1 MTFVPKKSLGQ
12 NFLNDKKVIKIIVDT
27 GNIGQSDFILEVG
40 AGTGNLTEIILE
52 QSPKKLIVIEKDQRL
67 ALYLNEKFTDL
78 KNSLGNIGESKLL
91 LITSISVLDEYY
103 ETKKKIDIQKKEIN
117 KITEKFKEL
126 KSLVYNYRDLKE
138 KEISELSKSQDNL
151 KNEIEINRNNY
162 ETLVDKT
169 TLELENFIKRNDPDS
184 KIQ

>member
-1 MTFVPKKSLGQ
+1 MANVNIKFNGKEFLLSCEDGQ
-12 NFLNDKKVIKIIVDT
+12 EEH
-27 GNIGQSDFILEVG
+27 LE
-40 AGTGNLTEIILE
+40 E
-52 QSPKKLIVIEKDQRL
+52 L
-67 ALYLNEKFTDL
+67 ALYLNEKFSNL

-138 KEISELSKSQDNL
+138 IEISELSKNQDNL
-151 KNEIEINRNNY
+151 KNEIEANRNNY
-162 ETLVDKT
+162 ESLVDKT
-169 TLELENFIKRNDPDS
+169 TLELENFIKRIDPDT
-184 KIQ
+184 KTQ